1 MAGHPS
7 ALRALT
13 PFLDRSLGRA
23 PHGSQITSAR
33 CWTTTR
39 RCFTTI
45 SRCGRCTEVVRMLTP
60 AQLRAARALLDWSQ
74 DTLAEKSGTSIEDV
88 RDFESVGS
96 KPKRGMRRRWERAL
110 SQGGV

>member
-1 MAGHPS
+1 
-7 ALRALT
+7 
-13 PFLDRSLGRA
+13 
-23 PHGSQITSAR
+23 
-33 CWTTTR
+33 
-39 RCFTTI
+39 
-45 SRCGRCTEVVRMLTP
+45 MLTP

-110 SQGGV
+110 SQGGVEFIDDGDASLGGGPGVRLREKMR